1 MMPIVRNDECGQ
13 GEAISRKKHRQP
25 KPLLEPDACGGIKM
39 TREELL
45 TLCDDYV
52 HDETI
57 SLDIS
62 EINRTSPAP
71 TTSIIHC
78 FREAEIS
85 AAEMQSL
92 LAYVCQHQND
102 ELDWSDADRLCDA
115 SDGVGRLENPG
126 NAASWTTD
134 EDHGSPISNRRPR

>member
-1 MMPIVRNDECGQ
+1 
-13 GEAISRKKHRQP
+13 
-25 KPLLEPDACGGIKM
+25 M

-45 TLCDDYV
+45 ILCDDYV

-57 SLDIS
+57 SLDTS
-62 EINRTSPAP
+62 EADRMSPAP

-102 ELDWSDADRLCDA
+102 ELDWSDADRFCDA
-115 SDGVGRLENPG
+115 SDGVGRLENTK
-126 NAASWTTD
+126 NTASWMTD
-134 EDHGSPISNRRPR
+134 GGCENPIKSRRPR

>member
-1 MMPIVRNDECGQ
+1 
-13 GEAISRKKHRQP
+13 
-25 KPLLEPDACGGIKM
+25 M

-45 TLCDDYV
+45 ILCDDYV
-52 HDETI
+52 QDGSILLNT
-57 SLDIS
+57 S
-62 EINRTSPAP
+62 EIDRMSPAP

-78 FREAEIS
+78 FRDAEIS

-102 ELDWSDADRLCDA
+102 EFDWSDADQFCDA

-134 EDHGSPISNRRPR
+134 RGRGNSISNRRPR

>member
-1 MMPIVRNDECGQ
+1 MLAE
-13 GEAISRKKHRQP
+13 ES
-25 KPLLEPDACGGIKM
+25 KM

-45 TLCDDYV
+45 ILCDDYV

-57 SLDIS
+57 SPDTS
-62 EINRTSPAP
+62 QMDRMSPAP

-102 ELDWSDADRLCDA
+102 ELDWSDADRFCDA

-134 EDHGSPISNRRPR
+134 GDRGNSMSKRRPR